1 MSTYA
6 EIKEQT
12 LILLGDSYAG
22 SSTFEDSQILDA
34 INFAQEQMAQL
45 LGLTYTES
53 INYIL
58 NNIGGGEEA
67 VTGGTYIIGIS
78 SDIIGIPSKEDII
91 KMVSVSLVDISED
104 DPQLFAYRPP
114 LQKKFTCEPASIE
127 TDLFLTGDPDY
138 IHEFTVDFTIEID
151 ASVDDSHRYAL
162 PIGVANSKLTGVRYS
177 GDSSFG
183 VVVNG
188 AKCKFTSTGA
198 YSESFDYIPSY
209 DQINVNISVWGF
221 QTVTMWFSIKESDIV
236 GSSIET
242 YPGLKN
248 GFDAYGVPD
257 FDTTYLS
264 EGGNLYTS
272 IIINVI

>member
-53 INYIL
+53 INYIS

-78 SDIIGIPSKEDII
+78 SETIGEDII

-114 LQKKFTCEPASIE
+114 LQKQFTCKPASIE

-188 AKCKFTSTGA
+188 AKCKFTSKVA
-198 YSESFDYIPSY
+198 YSESLDYIPSY
-209 DQINVNISVWGF
+209 DQINVNIYSSGP
-221 QTVTMWFSIKESDIV
+221 QTVIMWFSIKESDIV

-242 YPGLKN
+242 SPGLKN

>member
-12 LILLGDSYAG
+12 LVLLGDSYAG

-78 SDIIGIPSKEDII
+78 SETIGEDII

-114 LQKKFTCEPASIE
+114 LQKQFTCKPASIE

-188 AKCKFTSTGA
+188 AKCKFTSKVA
-198 YSESFDYIPSY
+198 YSESLDYIPSY
-209 DQINVNISVWGF
+209 DQINVNIYISGP

-242 YPGLKN
+242 SPGLKN